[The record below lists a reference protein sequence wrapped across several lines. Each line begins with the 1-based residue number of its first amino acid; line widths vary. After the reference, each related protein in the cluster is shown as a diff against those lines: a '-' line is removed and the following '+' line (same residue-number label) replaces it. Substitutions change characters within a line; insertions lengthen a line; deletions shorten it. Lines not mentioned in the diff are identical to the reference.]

1 MKHKKIE
8 IENENFDRKE
18 LDIILLIHSGY
29 SPDEILKKYPAIT
42 KKIINKVIEKEIYLH
57 RQKKISDERK
67 KQEQLQAQER
77 ILFYKS
83 IYK

>member
-8 IENENFDRKE
+8 IENENFDQNE
-18 LDIILLIHSGY
+18 LNIILLIHSGY
-29 SPDEILKKYPAIT
+29 SQDEIIKKYPATT

-57 RQKKISDERK
+57 RQKKISNERK
-67 KQEQLQAQER
+67 KQEELQAQER

-83 IYK
+83 IYQ

>member
-8 IENENFDRKE
+8 IEIENFNRKE

-29 SPDEILKKYPAIT
+29 SPDEILEKYPAIT